1 MICYSSKLER
11 FRRSPRAAMRIARGV
26 ALLIGIAIVCAPHA
40 HTPNARDLNPR
51 EYAKTLLTTKN
62 YNCLNYLYGKESAW
76 NYQAIG
82 NLNGKQKAY
91 GIPQIKN
98 DIIKD
103 KSAVE
108 QVTYGLK
115 YIGHRYG
122 YTKHGQP
129 NACKA
134 LKHWKNKGWH

>member
-1 MICYSSKLER
+1 MLRYRTLER
-11 FRRSPRAAMRIARGV
+11 FRRSTRAASRIARV
-26 ALLIGIAIVCAPHA
+26 IAIAIGVSIVLCHVAQSPEV
-40 HTPNARDLNPR
+40 RDLTPR
-51 EYAKTLLTTKN
+51 QYAKTLLTTKN

-76 NYQAIG
+76 NADAVG
-82 NLNGKQKAY
+82 NLSGKQQAY

-103 KSAVE
+103 KTPI
-108 QVTYGLK
+108 QQIDYGLK

-122 YTKHGQP
+122 YTKAGQP

-134 LKHWKNKGWH
+134 LKHWRTKGWH